1 LGDTFWTAFGLIL
14 FVIAPLFAIVTLVYC
29 LVSLPARNR
38 EFNARMAELDDLER
52 KQFIQDG
59 LSEDEKARLWDLC
72 TIRNQAEARV
82 QAGKELMAYL
92 AWSKYMNDN
101 K

>member
-1 LGDTFWTAFGLIL
+1 MDDTFWTAFGLIL

>member
-38 EFNARMAELDDLER
+38 EFNARMAELDVLER
-52 KQFIQDG
+52 KQFVRG
-59 LSEDEKARLWDLC
+59 RLTEEEKARLWDLG

-82 QAGKELMAYL
+82 QGGKELMAYL